1 MKLAAVFSDLNL
13 KLTQLRALIP
23 LERRE
28 NDDELR
34 NRLLLVRENLGWL
47 EGALIGCST
56 PKPPPLICPHCKQIY
71 YPSLPAVPSGGQRAA
86 SKNRSRGNS
95 SAQRK
100 STTGRRNS
108 K

>member
-1 MKLAAVFSDLNL
+1 MKLARVFSELNL
-13 KLTQLRALIP
+13 KLTELRTLIP

-47 EGALIGCST
+47 EGFLTAGST
-56 PKPPPLICPHCKQIY
+56 RQPAPSICPHCKQIY
-71 YPSLPAVPSGGQRAA
+71 CPSLPAVPSGGQRAS

-100 STTGRRNS
+100 STTGQRNS